1 MAEAP
6 ISAAIEVYLTVN
18 NGLEAIEFYKQAFGA
33 QVVYQELTDDKQKVM
48 PASLTAFG
56 GHFML
61 SDHFPQY
68 ITDVAPREA
77 NAQGSVAMQI
87 NMQTPQEV
95 DAAIAALRSG
105 GRLVSNAVTLESE
118 ALLIAHQA
126 ALGGELTRIAISR
139 AAAVGNKTGWRAAMP
154 VTQWAWT
161 KP

>member
-6 ISAAIEVYLTVN
+6 ISAAIEIYLTVN

-48 PASLTAFG
+48 HASLTAFG
-56 GHFML
+56 AHFML

-95 DAAIAALRSG
+95 DAAIARAQAAGATVTMPATDTFWVMRY
-105 GRLVSNAVTLESE
+105 GRLKDPYGYV
-118 ALLIAHQA
+118 
-126 ALGGELTRIAISR
+126 
-139 AAAVGNKTGWRAAMP
+139 
-154 VTQWAWT
+154 WAFGA
-161 KP
+161 PLPL